1 LFTQVPLNSVL
12 VFITV
17 ALMGAVFLGGMAMA
31 LACLKAGY
39 QMGRRT
45 VVPDEPKPVKTSRKP
60 LVLGEDPDPLNVAMY
75 GEDEQQDDRAYDNP
89 DTRRGKGTVE

>member
-1 LFTQVPLNSVL
+1 LFIPVPWSEM
-12 VFITV
+12 VFVFGLLCGVVV
-17 ALMGAVFLGGMAMA
+17 AYL
-31 LACLKAGY
+31 CLKAGY

-45 VVPDEPKPVKTSRKP
+45 VVPDEPKPVKTPKKA

-75 GEDEQQDDRAYDNP
+75 GEDEQQDSRAYDDP